1 MKLSKLFLEITFC
14 THIFI
19 CACLQVHLICMPPSH
34 DNICAQS
41 SQYFFVNDY
50 LYQPINAEEARTRPN
65 VTLRYSDR
73 YYPEN
78 EHALDEQAS
87 RPAPKQQQPQQQQQA
102 RRPSSPSR
110 PSNQV
115 FHSPESVNI
124 PLQQRRVPTPQAPS
138 RPTPASSYDTEEYD
152 YEDFPYRQG

>member
-1 MKLSKLFLEITFC
+1 
-14 THIFI
+14 
-19 CACLQVHLICMPPSH
+19 MPPSH

-78 EHALDEQAS
+78 EQALDEQATRQAS
-87 RPAPKQQQPQQQQQA
+87 KQQPQPQQQQQQA

>member
-1 MKLSKLFLEITFC
+1 MKLTFS
-14 THIFI
+14 
-19 CACLQVHLICMPPSH
+19 QVHLICMPPSH

-41 SQYFFVNDY
+41 SEYFFVNDY

-73 YYPEN
+73 YYPET
-78 EHALDEQAS
+78 EHRLEEQAS
-87 RPAPKQQQPQQQQQA
+87 RATKQSQQQQHAQ
-102 RRPSSPSR
+102 RRPVAPAR
-110 PSNQV
+110 PQNQV

-124 PLQQRRVPTPQAPS
+124 PLQQRRVPSAPQPSS
-138 RPTPASSYDTEEYD
+138 RPTTSYDTEEYD